1 LKAGGRR
8 KYKMAFPNNVHNKK
22 LRSIAEKVHSN
33 VPVTKEDALFMLK
46 TNDILDLGAIANHI
60 KTRLHKNIAYY
71 GVNMNLNYTNICEL
85 RCPLCAYSCDENDEN
100 AFLLSFDD
108 IEKRIRRAVSM
119 GIDEVHI
126 VGGLHPKLTLD
137 YFEKMIRLIKGIK
150 PDMHIV
156 AFTAVEYDYFA
167 KINNVSLEEVFR
179 RLMDAGVQALPGG
192 GAEIFSP
199 HIRDIIAPKKISGTK
214 WLSVMQ
220 TAHKMGLKTNATL
233 LYNHI
238 EKPEDIVDH
247 LSRIRDLQDET
258 GGFKTFVPLQFH
270 GENTKIDVK
279 RPTTGYDDIRIYATS
294 RIFLHNVPHL
304 KALWMYVGE
313 KMAQVLLRFGVDD
326 IGATYHN
333 EKVVHA
339 AGAQT
344 PDFGSES
351 FLRRLIHKAQLFPER
366 TTASY
371 PTVSD
376 PPKEAMI

>member
-1 LKAGGRR
+1 MVLLDSIQ
-8 KYKMAFPNNVHNKK
+8 NKK
-22 LRSIAEKVHSN
+22 LRRIAEKVCKNIPAS
-33 VPVTKEDALFMLK
+33 KEDALYMLA
-46 TNDILDLGAIANHI
+46 THDILDLGTIAHYI
-60 KTRLHKNIAYY
+60 RTKLHGDIAYY

-85 RCPLCAYSCDENDEN
+85 RCPLCAFSCDENDEN

-108 IEKRIRRAVSM
+108 IKQRIHSAAGS

-126 VGGLHPKLTLD
+126 VGGLHPNLTIE
-137 YFEKMIRLIKGIK
+137 YFEEMLRIIKTIK

-167 KINNVSLEEVFR
+167 TKNKIPLEEVFK
-179 RLMDAGVQALPGG
+179 RLMDAGVEALPGG

-199 HIRDIIAPKKISGTK
+199 RVRDVIAPKKISGTQ
-214 WLSVMQ
+214 WLSVMR
-220 TAHKMGLKTNATL
+220 TAHNMGLKTNATL

-238 EKPEDIVDH
+238 ETPEDIVDH
-247 LSRIRDLQDET
+247 LSQIRDLQDET

-270 GENTKIDVK
+270 SENTALDVT
-279 RPTTGYDDIRIYATS
+279 RMTTGYDDIRLYATS

-313 KMAQVLLRFGVDD
+313 KMAQTLLKFGVDD

-339 AGAQT
+339 AGART

-351 FLRRLIHKAQLFPER
+351 FLKRLIHNAQLIPER

-371 PTVSD
+371 RSPETGTE
-376 PPKEAMI
+376 KEGV